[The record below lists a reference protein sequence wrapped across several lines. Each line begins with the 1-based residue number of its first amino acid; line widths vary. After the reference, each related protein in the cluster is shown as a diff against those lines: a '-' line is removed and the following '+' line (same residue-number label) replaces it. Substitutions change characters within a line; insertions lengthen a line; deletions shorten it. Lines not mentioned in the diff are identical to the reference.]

1 MTKEGERRGVMG
13 RGIRRKGKQGGRE
26 GAAAAAEEL
35 WFKDAAALAFQ
46 SALAAGVVDS
56 QAGA

>member
-26 GAAAAAEEL
+26 GAAAAEEL